1 MFVYQSFIKPVQ
13 KQAVALILL
22 ALMSGLMFDGCYET
36 QSNSTANPLPD
47 DMRSTLL
54 KSIRTE
60 VIIPLLNQLEP
71 NLTSLRVAI
80 EAQNLDSAREAW
92 RSSMLAWHQLEL
104 LQFGPAGISGLRVG
118 GQDIRDQ
125 IYAFPLTNP
134 CRVDQVLV
142 GQSFT
147 ESNWVKEASIN
158 VIGLDAIEH
167 LLFQEGG
174 ESVCPEQS
182 QLIRDGE
189 WAAFQEDEANATI
202 QKWSYLKVLIAGV
215 QAKHQLLL
223 TAWTGSFG
231 VAFEEA
237 QEPFTSQREA
247 VDQIFAGIFY
257 LDEVIKDLK
266 VGAPAGIYMTCL
278 ESRCPEL
285 LEHRRSMLSGQAI
298 ESNLT
303 ALRAI
308 FEGKVA
314 ESTEASFGLTKLLI
328 AEGASELSRELEAL
342 IVSNL
347 ERIREMP
354 SLEQSLDE
362 SPEEVE
368 ALHASIKELC
378 DLMKSQMVTV
388 LNLSV
393 PQEGAGDND

>member
-1 MFVYQSFIKPVQ
+1 MFVYQSFIKPLR
-13 KQAVALILL
+13 KQTVALILL

-36 QSNSTANPLPD
+36 HSNSSADTLPD
-47 DMRSTLL
+47 DIRSSLL
-54 KSIRTE
+54 KSIRSE
-60 VIIPLLNQLEP
+60 VIIPLLNQFEP
-71 NLTSLRVAI
+71 KLTSLRVAI
-80 EAQNLDSAREAW
+80 EAQDLESAREAW

-118 GQDIRDQ
+118 GEDIRDQ

-142 GQSFT
+142 AQNFT
-147 ESNWVKEASIN
+147 ESKWAETASIN
-158 VIGLDAIEH
+158 VIGLDAIEY

-174 ESVCPEQS
+174 ESVCPVQS
-182 QLIRDGE
+182 KLIRDGE
-189 WAAFQEDEANATI
+189 WAAFQEDENNAAN

-215 QAKHQLLL
+215 QAKYQLLL
-223 TAWTGSFG
+223 AAWMGSFG

-237 QEPFTSQREA
+237 QEPFTSQREV

-266 VGAPAGIYMTCL
+266 IGAPVGIYMTCL

-285 LEHRRSMLSGQAI
+285 LEHRRSMLSRQAI

-303 ALRAI
+303 ALLAI

-314 ESTEASFGLTKLLI
+314 ESTEASFGFSKLLI
-328 AEGASELSRELEAL
+328 AEGASELSRELEGL